1 MPLSTS
7 NYFDQ
12 VKKVKFDTLPVAL
25 QKSHD
30 LVKKVGL
37 GSDAWTNYHGSTQI
51 KSMVDSYFGL
61 MDKVLDKHPEWH
73 VAAAKPAPAPKAAK
87 AAKPAPAPK
96 AAKTPKAPKALKAKP
111 TPLDYFNAKGKPV
124 TDLTG
129 KIDPEKLY
137 YLQPDGSY
145 EQGGDRRSPGWVK
158 PPKAKAPKKV
168 KPADT
173 RDEVPHLDGD
183 VVFMQKFLKLVDKP
197 ATLDQVKALH
207 RALEKSVT
215 KQLVR
220 SKSRHADDLGE
231 IARLVAT
238 TYERMSDAGI
248 GSVDKLEFDSPV
260 VGRARTVVA
269 GVRVATATILLSSFI
284 NMQGT
289 VPTERSVELLKKKL
303 QNEYAEHPAG
313 DFALAIGAAE
323 AVLSDWKPG
332 KTVRITKQQLS
343 GLSGLGCPDSPGKP
357 CGCGPKK
364 ARR

>member
-1 MPLSTS
+1 MALSTF

-12 VKKVKFDTLPVAL
+12 VKKVKFETLPVAL
-25 QKSHD
+25 KKSHE
-30 LVKKVGL
+30 LVQKVGT
-37 GSDAWTNYHGSTQI
+37 GADAWANYHGSAQI

-73 VAAAKPAPAPKAAK
+73 VAAPKPAAA
-87 AAKPAPAPK
+87 
-96 AAKTPKAPKALKAKP
+96 PKAPKAPKAAAAPKAP
-111 TPLDYFNAKGKPV
+111 KTVKATKAPASKFEEIGYYNAKGEPV
-124 TDLTG
+124 NGRVNPD
-129 KIDPEKLY
+129 KLY

-145 EQGGDRRSPGWVK
+145 IKGGDGRGPGYVK
-158 PPKAKAPKKV
+158 KPKKQRAKKT

-197 ATLDQVKALH
+197 ATLQQVKNLH
-207 RALEKSVT
+207 SNLEKSVT

-220 SKSRHADDLGE
+220 STSPYADDLDE
-231 IARLVAT
+231 IARLVAK
-238 TYERMSDAGI
+238 TYEHMLEKEI
-248 GSVDKLEFDSPV
+248 GSFDELEFNSPV

-269 GVRVATATILLSSFI
+269 GVRVATATKLLSSFI

-289 VPTERSVELLKKKL
+289 VPSERSVELLKKKL
-303 QNEYAEHPAG
+303 QNEYAEHPEG

-323 AVLSDWKPG
+323 AVLRDWQPG
-332 KTVRITKQQLS
+332 KIVRITKQQLS